1 MYTTQDQGCT
11 FIFNRIQIQKEESV
25 TTMTEKYDE
34 MVKRQ
39 KEIKSIEP
47 LLNTINKM
55 HYLKTLYLA
64 EMISVD
70 HLKKNVRWLAWYLWK
85 KEK

>member
-1 MYTTQDQGCT
+1 
-11 FIFNRIQIQKEESV
+11 
-25 TTMTEKYDE
+25 MTEKYDE
-34 MVKRQ
+34 MVRRQ
-39 KEIKSIEP
+39 EGIKSVEP
-47 LLNTINKM
+47 LLKSIDRM

-70 HLKKNVRWLAWYLWK
+70 YLKKNVRWLAWYLWK